1 MVLRLR
7 LSPPGQWRD
16 AKCSWIRADASYDPF
31 FDPDDMQEAMV
42 FCNGDADGII
52 CPIRDECLRYALTNN
67 LKEGIWGG
75 CSELTRRALRRR
87 WPLQG
92 RQPRPEW
99 HWMSRADALKG
110 VRLIDLQEDDDED
123 EEDFMLFSQA

>member
-7 LSPPGQWRD
+7 TPAPGNWAY
-16 AKCSWIRADASYDPF
+16 AKCLGVCATDSYDPF
-31 FDPDDMQEAMV
+31 FEDMDEALDY
-42 FCNGDADGII
+42 CNGLSDGRP
-52 CPIRDECLRYALTNN
+52 CPIREECLLFALTNN

-92 RQPRPEW
+92 REPRPEW
-99 HWMSRADALKG
+99 HWMTEEHALEG
-110 VRLIDLQEDDDED
+110 VSLVDLLAENAETD
-123 EEDFMLFSQA
+123 EEDEDGY